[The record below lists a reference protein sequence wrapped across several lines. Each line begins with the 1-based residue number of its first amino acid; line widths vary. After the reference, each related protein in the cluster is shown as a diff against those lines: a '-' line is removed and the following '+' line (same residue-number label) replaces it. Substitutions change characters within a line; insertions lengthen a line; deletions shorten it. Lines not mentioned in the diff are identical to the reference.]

1 VIAVVNDKCNNF
13 IEYYLAE
20 YGQTIFFDAVKELN
34 TNEILIET
42 QFPFLTSATL
52 EARNFPTIKE
62 TLKTFGYENPERLTL
77 YGCEVDGFGWIA
89 AICILGGIFINLSEV
104 KKEVRGYFALKQ
116 LQNVPEND

>member
-1 VIAVVNDKCNNF
+1 MVNDKCNNF
-13 IEYYLAE
+13 IEYYLTE

-62 TLKTFGYENPERLTL
+62 TLQTFGYENPERLTL